1 MGIKK
6 IGYILG
12 RRIRGD
18 MEMDLDPETGLFG
31 AIIGPGARIAER
43 PSQSYDEASN
53 TQNYRIGSRMMLDD
67 RVFRYAMAGDTLCPG
82 YGAKNTIPQH
92 VGFAAIGGC
101 TEGEY
106 TVVVTVGGTDGI
118 LGDGVIGEDELEGG
132 YLVIF
137 TPGNNAINRRVV
149 GNTATTGAGPMT
161 VTVDRPWPL
170 DVANTEHAEIMA
182 SPYLNVQTGH
192 NPVASV
198 MGMPTQIATVNQYI
212 WIQTWGPVWIVPAGD
227 VSVGDHNRS
236 CVFGSNGGI
245 FVYEP
250 ADPGVMHQQFAGYV
264 LCNARGGGQGAPF
277 VQLMLSP

>member
-137 TPGNNAINRRVV
+137 TPGNNAINRRDRARRDH
-149 GNTATTGAGPMT
+149 GQPLPERSDWPQPCRIGYGDANTNCNRQPVHLDPDLGAGL
-161 VTVDRPWPL
+161 DSASGRCQCWRP
-170 DVANTEHAEIMA
+170 
-182 SPYLNVQTGH
+182 Q
-192 NPVASV
+192 
-198 MGMPTQIATVNQYI
+198 
-212 WIQTWGPVWIVPAGD
+212 
-227 VSVGDHNRS
+227 
-236 CVFGSNGGI
+236 
-245 FVYEP
+245 
-250 ADPGVMHQQFAGYV
+250 
-264 LCNARGGGQGAPF
+264 
-277 VQLMLSP
+277 